1 MGCKGVFITRTC
13 YHDVSTSCTR
23 SNIHFLLL
31 FVDTNKATINTSN
44 HRKNDHKN
52 GRLPWPPGDNCITKM
67 LPITAVS
74 IFAIFPT
81 SGMAVFR
88 KISSPKS
95 WLICIVVLFVV
106 LVLSLLIKFHSVVNS
121 CLVPESTYFYRN
133 QIPDRGKG
141 QGRNISSQSMSS
153 HLKIVSNAA
162 PLYTD
167 DNVTAA
173 KFWERIDSMITN
185 DNLYSED
192 FNVSM
197 VVNVLRHAKLV
208 KADLFLVRNSYKW
221 ILYIQG
227 GQRVVFKPWLV

>member
-1 MGCKGVFITRTC
+1 MTRKT
-13 YHDVSTSCTR
+13 
-23 SNIHFLLL
+23 
-31 FVDTNKATINTSN
+31 
-44 HRKNDHKN
+44 

-67 LPITAVS
+67 LPITAVT
-74 IFAIFPT
+74 IFAIFLS

-95 WLICIVVLFVV
+95 WLICIFVLFVV
-106 LVLSLLIKFHSVVNS
+106 LVLSS
-121 CLVPESTYFYRN
+121 YFYHN
-133 QIPDRGKG
+133 QIRDRGKG

-153 HLKIVSNAA
+153 HLKIGPNAA

-167 DNVTAA
+167 DNVMAA

-185 DNLYSED
+185 DSLYSED

-197 VVNVLRHAKLV
+197 VVSVLRHAKLL
-208 KADLFLVRNSYKW
+208 KADLFRERNSYKW
-221 ILYIQG
+221 ILYLQG